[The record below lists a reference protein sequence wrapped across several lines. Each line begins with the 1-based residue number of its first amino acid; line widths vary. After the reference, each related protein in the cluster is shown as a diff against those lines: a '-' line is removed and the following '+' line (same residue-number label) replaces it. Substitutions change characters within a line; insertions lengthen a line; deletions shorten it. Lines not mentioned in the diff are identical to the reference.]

1 MIRVQEEPFDPY
13 AELERFTKKRPNV
26 GAVASFVGLVRD
38 EGDKVDALILD
49 HYPGF
54 TEKEIKRIET
64 EARGR
69 FDVADTLV
77 IHRHGRMIPGEAI
90 VLVAAAAAHRK
101 PALEAVD
108 FLMDYLKT
116 GAPFW
121 KREEGSGGERWIE
134 PHGDD
139 HLAREEW
146 AARVKRDEV
155 K

>member
-1 MIRVQEEPFDPY
+1 MIRVQETPFDPY
-13 AELERFTKKRPNV
+13 AELERFTKGAAGA
-26 GAVASFVGLVRD
+26 GAVANFVGLVRS
-38 EGDKVDALILD
+38 EGERVAALTLD

-54 TEKEIKRIET
+54 TEKEIARIEA
-64 EARGR
+64 EARQR
-69 FDVADTLV
+69 FAISDVLV
-77 IHRHGRMIPGEAI
+77 IHRYGRMAPDEAI

-121 KREEGSGGERWIE
+121 KREEGPGGDRWIE
-134 PHGDD
+134 PRGDD

-146 AARVKRDEV
+146 AARVKGDEV

>member
-1 MIRVQEEPFDPY
+1 MIRVQEESFDPY

-77 IHRHGRMIPGEAI
+77 IHRYGRMIPGEVI
-90 VLVAAAAAHRK
+90 VLVAASALHRK
-101 PALEAVD
+101 DALEAVE

-116 GAPFW
+116 EAPFW
-121 KREEGSGGERWIE
+121 KRELGPDGEKWIE
-134 PHGDD
+134 PRAGDRD
-139 HLAREEW
+139 AREAW
-146 AARVKRDEV
+146 AEND
-155 K
+155 